1 MKTCDLNIYTS
12 NGVLTFEVEATTD
25 NFQDTL
31 AEALEGGTV
40 VLDTTDGSRLVL
52 NAINV
57 VAIEVCEVVDEDE
70 IATDTPPVSKNGGV
84 SI

>member
-1 MKTCDLNIYTS
+1 MTCELIIYTA
-12 NGVLTFEVEATTD
+12 NGALTFEVEATTD

-57 VAIEVCEVVDEDE
+57 VAIEIREVVGEVISE
-70 IATDTPPVSKNGGV
+70 GTPPV
-84 SI
+84 

>member
-1 MKTCDLNIYTS
+1 MTCELIIYTS
-12 NGVLTFEVEATTD
+12 NGALTFEVEATTD

-31 AEALEGGTV
+31 ASALEGGTV
-40 VLDTTDGSRLVL
+40 VLDTTDGSRLIL

-57 VAIEVCEVVDEDE
+57 VAIEVREVVDEDE
-70 IATDTPPVSKNGGV
+70 IVTDTPPVSKNDST